1 MTTTAKQPNHDPD
14 ACHVC
19 GRHAIGI
26 GVGQMRRPTDDPRW
40 LCAECLPLLEY
51 VKDIRRWDAYEI
63 KASELAGQD
72 AGAYAD
78 SIGKTDLAIMDDVE
92 WMTFRNTMIRGFG
105 KHIRRLI
112 RDGEAPW

>member
-1 MTTTAKQPNHDPD
+1 MGEMQPNHDPD

-19 GRHAIGI
+19 GRHALGN
-26 GVGQMRRPTDDPRW
+26 GVGKHPDNRW

-63 KASELAGQD
+63 KASELAGND

-78 SIGKTDLAIMDDVE
+78 SIGKTDMALMDDVE

-105 KHIRRLI
+105 KHIRYLI
-112 RDGEAPW
+112 RNSEAPF